1 MDTQVG
7 ERFKVP
13 SSLHNV
19 TVDGYV
25 DPSGGDRFC
34 LGRLSNVHRTEAS
47 DRARL
52 HIGKGMY
59 AHTWYVQS
67 LLHVLR
73 KVGAIDSGLFLD
85 GIAKTCPG
93 NINFH
98 CVRFPIQI
106 LCVCFEISKSGAKDL
121 MPFALATGKISDSD
135 YGMCGVRCDP

>member
-13 SSLHNV
+13 ASLHSV

-52 HIGKGMY
+52 HIGKGE
-59 AHTWYVQS
+59 WGVWP
-67 LLHVLR
+67 
-73 KVGAIDSGLFLD
+73 AIGLDS
-85 GIAKTCPG
+85 
-93 NINFH
+93 
-98 CVRFPIQI
+98 I
-106 LCVCFEISKSGAKDL
+106 LGRVSG
-121 MPFALATGKISDSD
+121 GW
-135 YGMCGVRCDP
+135 GQR